1 MPCPEDPQGWGPAGS
16 WLLPAPQQGT
26 QGGEDA
32 LTCRAREAGQPA
44 QPGIPLRNVLTL
56 EPGAEP

>member
-1 MPCPEDPQGWGPAGS
+1 MGTSRQLVAAP
-16 WLLPAPQQGT
+16 PQQGT